1 MTGLNGVGG
10 YRNLLPAETD
20 GLLELAVVSIGNARL
35 SERYWSDVDKSAEFF
50 RALGLKL
57 FDVDEPGHPHMVDG
71 GIGRSA
77 AFQLF

>member
-1 MTGLNGVGG
+1 MARHDERRGRLRRSAGVS
-10 YRNLLPAETD
+10 PS
-20 GLLELAVVSIGNARL
+20 LLELTLFV
-35 SERYWSDVDKSAEFF
+35 SDVDKSAEFF

-57 FDVDEPGHPHMVDG
+57 FDVDDPGHPHMVDG

>member
-1 MTGLNGVGG
+1 MARHDERRGRLIRSAGVSS
-10 YRNLLPAETD
+10 PS
-20 GLLELAVVSIGNARL
+20 LLELTLFV
-35 SERYWSDVDKSAEFF
+35 SDVDKSAEFF

>member
-1 MTGLNGVGG
+1 M
-10 YRNLLPAETD
+10 
-20 GLLELAVVSIGNARL
+20 
-35 SERYWSDVDKSAEFF
+35 SDVDKSAEFF